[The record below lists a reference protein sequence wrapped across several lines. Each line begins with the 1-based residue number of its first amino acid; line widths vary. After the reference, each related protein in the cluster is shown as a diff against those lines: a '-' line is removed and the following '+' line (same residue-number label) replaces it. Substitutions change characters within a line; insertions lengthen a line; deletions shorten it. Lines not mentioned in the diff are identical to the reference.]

1 MPIIRLTLML
11 VFIAVFVLFFAYLLT
26 RNKQY
31 LNYIKQV
38 VKYSGWLAVV
48 LSLLFLIS
56 RVIRI

>member
-38 VKYSGWLAVV
+38 FKYSGWLAVV

>member
-11 VFIAVFVLFFAYLLT
+11 VFITVFVLFFAYLLT
-26 RNKQY
+26 RNKKY
-31 LNYIKQV
+31 LSYMKQV

-56 RVIRI
+56 RVIRF